1 MLEWSGAK
9 VVGHPRANQE
19 ADVMSVEAL
28 ASTHTAEVLY
38 GVEDRVATIT
48 LNRPDKL
55 NAWTP
60 AMQEQLREAVMRAQA
75 DDAVRAIVL
84 TGAGR
89 GFCAGADMS
98 GLAAR
103 ATGPGAMLAQH
114 EAPTEGLAA
123 NFAQRL
129 SYLLAVRKPIFAAI
143 NGPVAGVGFAIT
155 LYCDLRFIAEGAKLT
170 TSFARRGLIAEH
182 GVAWMLPRLIGPMHA
197 LDLLLSARTVE
208 AKEVD
213 AMGLARM
220 LPAEGFRAAVQARAA
235 EIANLTS
242 PRSVGVMKRQVYEAM
257 FQSLAEATA
266 IADRELAAC
275 RGTEDFREGVAHFVE
290 KRKPNF
296 TGR

>member
-1 MLEWSGAK
+1 
-9 VVGHPRANQE
+9 
-19 ADVMSVEAL
+19 MSVEAL
-28 ASTHTAEVLY
+28 AKTATTEVLY
-38 GVEDRVATIT
+38 EVKDRVATIT

-60 AMQEQLREAVMRAQA
+60 TMAEELRAAFMRAQG
-75 DDAVRAIVL
+75 DDNVRAIVL

-103 ATGPGAMLAQH
+103 ASGQGVMQPRH
-114 EAPTEGLAA
+114 DAPTEGLAA

-129 SYLLAVRKPIFAAI
+129 SYMLALKKPIIAAV
-143 NGPVAGVGFAIT
+143 NGPAAGIGFVIT
-155 LYCDLRFIAEGAKLT
+155 LYCDLRFMADNAKLT

-182 GVAWMLPRLIGPMHA
+182 GLGWILPRLIGPMHA
-197 LDLLLSARTVE
+197 LDLLLSARMVE
-208 AKEVD
+208 AKEAA
-213 AMGLARM
+213 AMGLAHM
-220 LPAEGFRAAVQARAA
+220 LPAEGFLAAVQARAG
-235 EIANLTS
+235 EIANLSS
-242 PRSVGVMKRQVYEAM
+242 PRSVAIMKRQVYEAM

-275 RGTEDFREGVAHFVE
+275 RGTEDFREGVASFVE